1 MLNTEMYG
9 GNDIM
14 ICKAAACVVSGT
26 EFIEILFP
34 KFIISVCRREC
45 DGSSVDAVDYG
56 NSGKQTIFVLTRN
69 LSIHWN
75 FDVVMIVRL

>member
-1 MLNTEMYG
+1 MT
-9 GNDIM
+9 
-14 ICKAAACVVSGT
+14 CKVATYVVSGA

-56 NSGKQTIFVLTRN
+56 KQNIFVLTRN
-69 LSIHWN
+69 LSSH
-75 FDVVMIVRL
+75 